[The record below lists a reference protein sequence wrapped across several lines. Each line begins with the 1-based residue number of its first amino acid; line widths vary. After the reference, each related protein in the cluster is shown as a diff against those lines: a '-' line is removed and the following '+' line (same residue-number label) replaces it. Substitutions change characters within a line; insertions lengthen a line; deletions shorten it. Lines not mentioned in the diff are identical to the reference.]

1 MLNTPDLNQPDTV
14 GDEELAD
21 EMEAVAIVG
30 MALRVPGAACLD
42 EFWENLRDGVE
53 STTFFNDD
61 QLRSAGVS
69 ESALSDPDF
78 VKAFGL
84 LKGAD
89 LFDNEF
95 FDILPREAEILDP
108 QHRQLLECSWEALE
122 HAGYGPASHSFDGA
136 GRIGMMSG
144 VGLNNYLLHNLVGRS
159 DLIET
164 LGGWQITLANDKDFA
179 ATRVAYKL
187 NLRGAA
193 LNVSTACSTS
203 LVSVAMACQS
213 LLSYQSDMILAGGC
227 SIHLPQDQGYWYHP
241 GGTLSADGHCRAFDE
256 QAQGTLDG
264 NGVAV
269 VVLKRLDDAIKDND
283 TIYGVVRGFAVN
295 NDGAHKV
302 GYTAPSVEG
311 QSGVIR
317 EAQEMAEVS
326 ADTIAYV
333 ETHGTGTDLGDQ
345 VEITALTEAF
355 RDAGITSNQT
365 CGLGSVKTNVGH
377 LDTAAGTTSLIKTVL
392 GLKHGQIPPS
402 LHFTKPNPKLNLETS
417 PFYVNAALREWPRL
431 KGAPRRAGVSSF
443 GIGGTNAHLVVE
455 EAPVAAQMDAGRP
468 WQIVAL
474 SARTEAA
481 LAQNSSRL
489 ANWLSRADST
499 SFADIAY
506 TLQMG
511 RCAFKQRQVVMS
523 TTHQDAVDKL
533 RTLSAKQVISGSVTG
548 QSPAVV
554 FMFPGQD
561 AQYTGMA
568 QTLYRDEPLFKQQV
582 DLCAEIV
589 QREHG
594 IDLMSRLFSEHRA
607 PGEPSFSLD
616 PLPIFVTEYALARCW
631 LALGVQPQAMIG
643 CSLGE
648 YVCACLAQVFSL
660 EDALMLA
667 ISSGRLFSIL
677 QPSPSLSVLL
687 SVSLS
692 ASELQ
697 PLLNDG
703 LGLSMV
709 SAPKQCVVGGRVE
722 AVAILRT
729 QLTEI
734 GASYVDIPLGLPFHT
749 KFMQPFVELYRAQ
762 LKKVKFSAPKIPF
775 ISCVTG
781 DWIKPEQAMD
791 PEHYLRL
798 ANETIELAN
807 GFEQL
812 FSPANSLADSLANSL
827 AKSIFLEVG
836 PSQTMSSFALLQNT
850 RPAGAQILSSLADPR
865 YAATQSMTSADSFY
879 FQSAIARL
887 WVSGVDINWSAFY
900 SNQHHQRVALPSY
913 AFEHKRYWVDPQPV
927 EHSAVA
933 FNVANNVANKAA
945 GKEPDLAQW
954 FYRPS
959 WHELAVPAANP
970 LSGQWLVVGESTGLA
985 SDLVEHLRAA
995 GVDVT
1000 FYSSPSLETAADW
1013 DAVFAVTGG
1022 GEQFFDHLVYLGLL
1036 DQCATDDKRLLAAGF
1051 YALLALGQSL
1061 GRRVFSETIKLTLL
1075 TDNSLSIGGGIVS
1088 PTNAAVL
1095 GPLLVLPQEYPN
1107 LQCRMID
1114 VMVPELA
1121 WQRSR
1126 LLDDLLV
1133 EFSAQERIVALRS
1146 GQRWAE
1152 TFEPY
1157 KAALAAEVKP
1167 GKNKTFQENGV
1178 YLITGG
1184 LGNIGLVLAECIARQ
1199 TSGVNLVLTTR
1210 QACLAVDSE
1219 RLQKVKMLEALG
1231 ATVQVAVADSSDT
1244 LAMSMLI
1251 AEVEQRFDAIN
1262 GVIHAAG
1269 LVGQES
1275 FATVGES
1282 SSEFCMKQF
1291 KPKLEGVRV
1300 LEQVLGD
1307 RPLDF
1312 CILCSSLASILGGLG
1327 FAAYAAANAYLDSF
1341 VVAHNQTH
1349 ATRWISVNWE
1359 GWRFDDELES
1369 GQAGAAVAELGMSP
1383 AEGVDIFQRI
1393 LMTPHRDR
1401 FVISSSDLKYRLQQW
1416 VAPKG
1421 ELPPVIVATAQ
1432 HARPSML
1439 GEYIAPAGDVELQI
1453 AQLWES
1459 LLGINGIGADDSFF
1473 ELGGNSLLLT
1483 QLLAQIRKTFRQ
1495 ELSLTSLFERP
1506 TITDIAS
1513 MIIQV
1518 QQDNAEAEAEREEGV
1533 L

>member
-1 MLNTPDLNQPDTV
+1 VRVRLLKRRKKGVKVLNSDSNNPDLNNIDTV
-14 GDEELAD
+14 EDEDLSDEL
-21 EMEAVAIVG
+21 EAVAIVG
-30 MALRVPGAACLD
+30 MALRVPGATCLD
-42 EFWENLRDGVE
+42 EFWQNLRDGVE

-61 QLRSAGVS
+61 QLRAAGVA

-122 HAGYGPASHSFDGA
+122 HAGYGPDSNSFNDA
-136 GRIGMMSG
+136 GRIGILAG

-193 LNVSTACSTS
+193 MNVSTACSTS

-295 NDGAHKV
+295 NDGKQKV

-311 QSGVIR
+311 QASVIR

-326 ADTIAYV
+326 ADTIGYV

-355 RDAGITSNQT
+355 RDAGITGNQQ

-392 GLKHGQIPPS
+392 GLKHAQIPPS
-402 LHFTKPNPKLNLETS
+402 LHFTQANPKLNLETS
-417 PFYVNAALREWPRL
+417 PFYVNARLREWPSL
-431 KGAPRRAGVSSF
+431 NGAPRRGGVSSF

-455 EAPVAAQMDAGRP
+455 EAPVAAKSDAGRP
-468 WQIVAL
+468 WKMLAL
-474 SARTEAA
+474 SGRTPAA
-481 LAQNSSRL
+481 LEKNSSRL
-489 ANWLSRADST
+489 ANWLTENDDT
-499 SFADIAY
+499 SFADAAY

-511 RCAFKQRQVVMS
+511 RSAFNQRRVVMS
-523 TTHQDAVDKL
+523 TSHQDATDKL
-533 RTLSAKQVISGSVTG
+533 RTLAVKHVFDGSLTG
-548 QSPAVV
+548 PAPSVV

-561 AQYTGMA
+561 SQYIGMVK
-568 QTLYRDEPLFKQQV
+568 TLYQDEPLFKDQV

-589 QREHG
+589 WRDHS
-594 IDLMSRLFSEHRA
+594 IDLLSRLFSQDRE

-631 LALGVQPQAMIG
+631 LALGVKPQAMIG

-648 YVCACLAQVFSL
+648 YVCACLAEVFTL
-660 EDALMLA
+660 EDGLMLA
-667 ISSGRLFSIL
+667 ISSGRLFSVL
-677 QPSPSLSVLL
+677 QPGPLL
-687 SVSLS
+687 SISLC

-697 PLLNDG
+697 PLLADG
-703 LGLSMV
+703 LGLAMI
-709 SAPKQCVVGGRVE
+709 SAPKQCVVGGRPE
-722 AVAILRT
+722 AVDKLRIK
-729 QLTEI
+729 LAEMDV
-734 GASYVDIPLGLPFHT
+734 SFVDIPLGLPFHT
-749 KFMQPFVELYRAQ
+749 EFMQPFIEPYRAQ
-762 LKKVKFSAPKIPF
+762 LKKINFGIPKIPF

-781 DWIKPEQAMD
+781 DWITPEQAMD

-798 ANETIELAN
+798 ASETIQLEG
-807 GFEQL
+807 GFKQL
-812 FSPANSLADSLANSL
+812 FSLAD
-827 AKSIFLEVG
+827 SIFLEVG
-836 PSQTMSSFALLQNT
+836 PSQIMSSFALLQNSP
-850 RPAGAQILSSLADPR
+850 PARNQVLSSLVDPR
-865 YAATQSMTSADSFY
+865 YTAAQHITSADSFH
-879 FQSAIARL
+879 FQSAIAQL
-887 WVSGVDINWSAFY
+887 WVAGIDINWSAFY
-900 SNQHHQRVALPSY
+900 CNQRRQRIALPSY
-913 AFEHKRYWVDPQPV
+913 SFEHKRYWVDPQPIANLPVAV
-927 EHSAVA
+927 EE
-933 FNVANNVANKAA
+933 A
-945 GKEPDLAQW
+945 GKQPDLASW
-954 FYRPS
+954 FYRTS
-959 WHELAVPAANP
+959 WQELAVQTAKP
-970 LSGQWLVVGESTGLA
+970 LNGQWLVVGEHNDFTNE
-985 SDLVEHLRAA
+985 LVERLRTT
-995 GVDVT
+995 GVSVI
-1000 FYSSPSLETAADW
+1000 FYSSPKLDTAANW
-1013 DAVFAVTGG
+1013 DALFRAIDEE
-1022 GEQFFDHLVYLGLL
+1022 EQSFDHIVYLGLL
-1036 DQCATDDKRLLAAGF
+1036 NQCATDDSSLLAAGF

-1061 GRRVFSETIKLTLL
+1061 GRRVFSDTVKITLL
-1075 TDNSLSIGGGIVS
+1075 TNNSLSVGGGVIS
-1088 PTNAAVL
+1088 PANATVL

-1107 LQCRMID
+1107 LHCRMID
-1114 VMVPELA
+1114 VVMPKLT

-1126 LLDDLLV
+1126 LIDDLLV
-1133 EFSAQERIVALRS
+1133 EFSAQERVVALRT
-1146 GQRWAE
+1146 GQRWTE
-1152 TFEPY
+1152 QFESY
-1157 KAALAAEVKP
+1157 KAEICPKLRLET
-1167 GKNKTFQENGV
+1167 NDLFQENGV

-1184 LGNIGLVLAECIARQ
+1184 LGNIGLVLAESIARQ
-1199 TSGVNLVLTTR
+1199 TTGVNLILTTR
-1210 QACLAVDSE
+1210 QASLSVDSE
-1219 RLQKVKMLEALG
+1219 RLQKVKMLESLG
-1231 ATVQVAVADSSDT
+1231 ATVQVAVADVSDT
-1244 LAMSMLI
+1244 LAMTGLI
-1251 AEVEQRFDAIN
+1251 AEVEQRFVAIN

-1269 LVGQES
+1269 LVGQDS

-1282 SSEFCMKQF
+1282 SVEFCTKQF

-1300 LEQVLGD
+1300 LEQVLGE

-1312 CILCSSLASILGGLG
+1312 CILCSSLASLLGGLG

-1359 GWRFDDELES
+1359 GWRFEDELTTS
-1369 GQAGAAVAELGMSP
+1369 QAGASVTELGMS
-1383 AEGVDIFQRI
+1383 ATEGIDIFQRI
-1393 LMTPHRDR
+1393 LMTPHMDR
-1401 FVISSSDLKYRLQQW
+1401 IVISSGGLKYRMQQW

-1421 ELPPVIVATAQ
+1421 ELPPAIIAAAQ
-1432 HARPSML
+1432 QTRPSML
-1439 GEYIAPAGDVELQI
+1439 GEYIAPNGEVELKV

-1483 QLLAQIRKTFRQ
+1483 QLLAQIRKAFRQ

-1506 TITDIAS
+1506 TIADIAR

-1518 QQDNAEAEAEREEGV
+1518 QQDSYEVETEREEGV